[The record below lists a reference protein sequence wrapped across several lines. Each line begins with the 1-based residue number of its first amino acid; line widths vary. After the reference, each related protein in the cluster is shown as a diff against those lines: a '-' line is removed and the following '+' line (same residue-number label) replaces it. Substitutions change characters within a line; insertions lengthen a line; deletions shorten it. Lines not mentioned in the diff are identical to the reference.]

1 MKLGIGSTWSGSPLT
16 VGTAR
21 LTAGGALLGAGGALL
36 LGLLLA
42 PPSLLDAPVVDVVPP
57 LAVEPLSRVRK
68 RVVSPAAT
76 ARSTSTQARASHR
89 WRRRPAGAARPPP
102 EGCGERYGGAAGG
115 GDTGGGDTGGGV
127 RGGGTEPCE
136 PSAAS
141 NPAAGSGATSAAG

>member
-76 ARSTSTQARASHR
+76 ARSTSTPARASHR
-89 WRRRPAGAARPPP
+89 WRRRPAEASRPPP
-102 EGCGERYGGAAGG
+102 GGGGERYGGAAGG
-115 GDTGGGDTGGGV
+115 GDTGGGV
-127 RGGGTEPCE
+127 RGGGTGSGSTE

-141 NPAAGSGATSAAG
+141 NPAAGS